1 MDNDNFIIWLLLTP
15 VTTNNLHFL
24 LPLSVLN
31 FFRVKSDYF
40 LKGSLS
46 ESTYMSKLCPDM
58 PNINL
63 NVFVAL
69 KTREFNIRKVLKHV
83 ADLISNTVDKIIS

>member
-1 MDNDNFIIWLLLTP
+1 MFCNLNTIVFVYMHVISRYIAYVDNDNSIIWLLLTP

-46 ESTYMSKLCPDM
+46 EQTLSRY
-58 PNINL
+58 
-63 NVFVAL
+63 A
-69 KTREFNIRKVLKHV
+69 
-83 ADLISNTVDKIIS
+83 